1 MGMKSSAYLF
11 CRLYYLTN
19 MTDLDKSKLN
29 VIFQHINKIE
39 MPKMESD
46 QAKAMAQKIS
56 EGLEI
61 IKNWIKDE
69 AVRLKNE
76 K

>member
-1 MGMKSSAYLF
+1 
-11 CRLYYLTN
+11 
-19 MTDLDKSKLN
+19 MTDLDKSNLN

-46 QAKAMAQKIS
+46 QAKAMAHKIG

-61 IKNWIKDE
+61 IKNWIKAE
-69 AVRLKNE
+69 AKKMKENE
-76 K
+76 

>member
-1 MGMKSSAYLF
+1 
-11 CRLYYLTN
+11 
-19 MTDLDKSKLN
+19 MTDLDKSHPN
-29 VIFQHINKIE
+29 VIYQHINKIE

-46 QAKAMAQKIS
+46 QAKAMAHKIN

-69 AVRLKNE
+69 AKKMKENE
-76 K
+76 